1 MLKDIRNN
9 KNYISILEEI
19 KNTLARMSYE
29 KTDKLT
35 RLISNSKRVFI
46 TGAGRTGLMMK
57 AFAIRLMQM
66 GIKVY
71 VVGETTTP
79 AIKADDMLFI
89 GSGSGETESLVVIA
103 GKAKKIGAKLALV
116 SMSADSTL
124 GEIVDIVVEIPAK
137 GSKSDANSSPDSPQ
151 VMCNLF
157 EQSLLIYLDVLSMSL
172 MEYKKIDKKTLYE
185 NHANLE

>member
-1 MLKDIRNN
+1 MRYKKYKL
-9 KNYISILEEI
+9 ILEEI
-19 KNTLARMSYE
+19 KNTLSCISYE

-46 TGAGRTGLMMK
+46 AGAGRTGLMMR

-66 GIKVY
+66 GIKVH
-71 VVGETTTP
+71 VAGETTTP
-79 AIKADDMLFI
+79 AIKAGDMLFI
-89 GSGSGETESLVVIA
+89 GSGSGETESLTVIA

-124 GEIVDIVVEIPAK
+124 SKIVDIVVEIPAK
-137 GSKSDANSSPDSPQ
+137 GSKSDISSPSDSAQP
-151 VMCNLF
+151 MCNLF
-157 EQSLLIYLDVLSMSL
+157 EQSLLIYLDTLSMSL
-172 MEYKKIDKKTLYE
+172 MEHKKIDQKTLYE